1 MKNPLHAAT
10 CQRGIDREES
20 GGQFESGFTLLEV
33 TVAFTIFFIAVFAI
47 LELTTNSLNA
57 ARSLRQ
63 REPDTGL
70 VAAMLSLTNKIQE
83 GIEAGDFEDIYPGV
97 YPGWHWEAH
106 LAEAISPEGIILTN
120 LFQADIM
127 VYRRSSRGPS
137 VSTLSIYLY
146 RPESP
151 PGAGRTGF

>member
-1 MKNPLHAAT
+1 MGRSRK
-10 CQRGIDREES
+10 RRR
-20 GGQFESGFTLLEV
+20 GFTLLEV

-47 LELTTNSLNA
+47 LELTTNSLSA

-70 VAAMLSLTNKIQE
+70 VAAMLSLTNKIVE
-83 GIEAGDFEDIYPGV
+83 GVESGDFEDLYADV

-106 LAEAISPEGIILTN
+106 LTEAISAEGMVLTN
-120 LFQADIM
+120 LFQADII
-127 VYRRSSRGPS
+127 VYRRSGRGPS
-137 VSTLSIYLY
+137 VSTLSLYLY

-151 PGAGRTGF
+151 PGAGRSAF